1 MKKTYRGRCHCGAL
15 RFECELDLAEGTSR
29 CNCSVCTKMR
39 FWKAIVKAESG
50 CNWTFVD
57 LTPLGRQEEREHSP
71 AGWSQTPPYE
81 R

>member
-39 FWKAIVKAESG
+39 FWKAIVKAEAEATGLS
-50 CNWTFVD
+50 WT
-57 LTPLGRQEEREHSP
+57 
-71 AGWSQTPPYE
+71 
-81 R
+81 

>member
-1 MKKTYRGRCHCGAL
+1 MRANEKDLSRQSCHCGEV

-50 CNWTFVD
+50 SNRTFLD
-57 LTPLGRQEEREHSP
+57 LTPLGRREEREHSP
-71 AGWSQTPPYE
+71 AG
-81 R
+81 

>member
-15 RFECELDLAEGTSR
+15 RFECELDLAEGNSR
-29 CNCSVCTKMR
+29 RDCSVCTKMR

-50 CNWTFVD
+50 SNWTFLD
-57 LTPLGRQEEREHSP
+57 LTVLGRREEWEHSP

-81 R
+81 G